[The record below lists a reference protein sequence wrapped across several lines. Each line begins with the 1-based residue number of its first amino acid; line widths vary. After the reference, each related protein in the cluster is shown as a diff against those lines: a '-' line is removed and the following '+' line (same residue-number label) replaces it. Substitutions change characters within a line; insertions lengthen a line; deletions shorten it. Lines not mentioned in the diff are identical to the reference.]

1 MPTIR
6 EALSDAKRQFINSDS
21 PSLDAQVL
29 LEFVLGIN
37 RAYLFAHDDETLSDE
52 QHEKFKAMVER
63 RANGEPIPYI
73 TGTRGFYDLEFVVT
87 PAVLIPRPETE
98 LLLEDA
104 LSLMR
109 DKPDC
114 VVADIGTG
122 SGALAVTFAK
132 HMPQS
137 KVYAIDLS
145 ESALDIARS
154 NAHKNE
160 VDVQFILGNLAQP
173 LIDRQIK
180 VDCLMANLPYIPH
193 DEMLALAVSQHEP
206 HLALDGGA
214 DGLDLI
220 RDLLQQVP
228 EVCHSGAFVLLEIG
242 ADQGDSLMRL
252 VEEMLGVSCEIIQ
265 DYAGL
270 DRIGRFQI

>member
-6 EALSDAKRQFINSDS
+6 EALTDATRQFNSDS

-29 LEFVLGIN
+29 LEYILGVD
-37 RAYLFAHDDETLSDE
+37 RVYLFAHDNETLTDE
-52 QHEKFKAMVER
+52 QYSQFKAVVKR
-63 RANGEPIPYI
+63 RATGEPIPYI
-73 TGTRGFYDLEFVVT
+73 TGTRGFYDLEFAVT

-104 LSLMR
+104 LHFMR
-109 DKPDC
+109 DKPEG

-137 KVYAIDLS
+137 HVYAVDVS
-145 ESALDIARS
+145 ESALQVATS
-154 NAHKNE
+154 NALKNE
-160 VDVQFILGNLAQP
+160 VNVQFMLGNLAQP
-173 LIDRQIK
+173 LIDRHLK
-180 VDCLMANLPYIPH
+180 VDCLMANLPYIGH
-193 DEMLALAVSQHEP
+193 DDMLTLAVSQYEP
-206 HLALDGGA
+206 TLALDGGD

-220 RDLLQQVP
+220 RELLQQVP
-228 EVCHSGAFVLLEIG
+228 EVCQSGAFVWLEIG
-242 ADQGDSLMRL
+242 ADQGDALKQL
-252 VEEMLGVSCEIIQ
+252 VHDRLGVLCDIIQ